1 MKIVLAKPFN
11 DESIVEPYLVQHN
24 SKKTETAFEKAFE
37 KYLNEVKKANP
48 ETWNLDQVFTKLE
61 SDGWQI
67 IRLESIT
74 VTY

>member
-37 KYLNEVKKANP
+37 KYLNDADAMEYEDLP
-48 ETWNLDQVFTKLE
+48 TFDW
-61 SDGWQI
+61 
-67 IRLESIT
+67 
-74 VTY
+74 